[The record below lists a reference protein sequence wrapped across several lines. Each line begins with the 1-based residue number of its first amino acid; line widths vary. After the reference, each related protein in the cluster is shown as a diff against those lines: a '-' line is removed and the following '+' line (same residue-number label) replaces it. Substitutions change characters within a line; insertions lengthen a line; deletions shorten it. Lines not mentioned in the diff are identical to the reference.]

1 MQDPQDTM
9 KAACS
14 EVSECASVKARLDD
28 CTQRIGGGGGG
39 PEETCEEELFD
50 FLHCV
55 DHCVSMQMRILLIS

>member
-1 MQDPQDTM
+1 M

-14 EVSECASVKARLDD
+14 EVSECTIVKASLVD

-39 PEETCEEELFD
+39 PEETCEEEIFD

-55 DHCVSMQMRILLIS
+55 DHCVAKSLFDKLK